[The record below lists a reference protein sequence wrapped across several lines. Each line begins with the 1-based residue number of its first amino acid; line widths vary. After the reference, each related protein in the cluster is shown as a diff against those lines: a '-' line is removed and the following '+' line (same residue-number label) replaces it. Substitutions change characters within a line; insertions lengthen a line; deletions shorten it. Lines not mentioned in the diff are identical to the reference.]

1 MYASLY
7 SKMQLFTYYAL
18 CEIRQDFRLLLKKI
32 KFHIITITFPRF
44 TGRNILHA
52 LYRNKCIQKVITK
65 QNEIAQYLFP
75 ISNSMRFYTQ
85 V

>member
-1 MYASLY
+1 
-7 SKMQLFTYYAL
+7 MQLFSYYAL
-18 CEIRQDFRLLLKKI
+18 CQIRQDFRLLL
-32 KFHIITITFPRF
+32 HIITITFPRF

-52 LYRNKCIQKVITK
+52 LYRNKCIQKVIPK

-75 ISNSMRFYTQ
+75 ISGSMRFYTQ